1 MISAPLG
8 LPLALVPDQS
18 SLVDWQIG
26 SAYTILFALEERHM
40 GKRYPAMATI
50 RYVGRFVP
58 RKVPAGRVLAHNR
71 VTHAIDTPPGERGFK
86 AWTWPEGE
94 VPPHFKPCACG
105 WSGLPHVALK
115 PR

>member
-1 MISAPLG
+1 
-8 LPLALVPDQS
+8 
-18 SLVDWQIG
+18 
-26 SAYTILFALEERHM
+26 M
-40 GKRYPAMATI
+40 GKRDPAMATI

-58 RKVPAGRVLAHNR
+58 RKIPAGRVLAHNH
-71 VTHAIDTPPGERGFK
+71 VAHAIDTPPGERGFR

-105 WSGLPHVALK
+105 WSGLSHVARGRK

>member
-1 MISAPLG
+1 MS
-8 LPLALVPDQS
+8 LADR
-18 SLVDWQIG
+18 QIG
-26 SAYTILFALEERHM
+26 SAPRSFWKSTCM
-40 GKRYPAMATI
+40 GKRDPAMATI

-58 RKVPAGRVLAHNR
+58 RKIPSGRVLAHNH
-71 VTHAIDTPPGERGFK
+71 VAHAIDTPPGERGFR

-105 WSGLPHVALK
+105 WSGLSHVARGRK